1 MARPEK
7 VAVIDE
13 FKGHLEKAQ
22 GVYVADYQGLN
33 VEQVTQLRAAMRAE
47 NVKMRVAKN
56 TLVKRAMKE
65 SGYEELSELL
75 TGPNA
80 FVFGFD
86 DPVVP
91 ARIIK
96 EFKQK
101 GRLQKP
107 EVVGFVMDGTFMP
120 GERFGE
126 VADLPGKQELIAKVV
141 GSIQAPL
148 SSLVFTFH
156 GILRE
161 FVGTLDALAEQK
173 KSAA

>member
-7 VAVIDE
+7 VAIVEE

-22 GVYVADYQGLN
+22 GVYVADYKGLD
-33 VEQVTQLRAAMRAE
+33 VEQVTELRAAFRAE
-47 NVKMRVAKN
+47 NVVMRVAKN

-65 SGYEELSELL
+65 AGFDELSETLV
-75 TGPNA
+75 GPNA

-91 ARIIK
+91 ARIMK

-107 EVVGFVMDGTFMP
+107 EIVGFLLDGDFMS
-120 GERFGE
+120 GDRFAE
-126 VADLPGKQELIAKVV
+126 VADLPGKQDLVARVV

-148 SSLVFTFH
+148 SGLVYTCN

-161 FVGTLDALAEQK
+161 LVGTLDALADQK
-173 KSAA
+173 KAA